1 MLWTHV
7 INKNHLVADHLSK
20 SNSINF
26 VKADSSAIMCQILLA
41 RLKEIQNQ
49 VMQKYENQS
58 NLIFISFIVILLHL
72 QQSHQNIMIEDLVLL
87 KRTQQNQQHEIM
99 RYMRVQKETKKLWKM
114 FENHEEIKNEQLQ
127 NTHLKFQQYN
137 DELSSFWIDYKMNL

>member
-1 MLWTHV
+1 
-7 INKNHLVADHLSK
+7 
-20 SNSINF
+20 
-26 VKADSSAIMCQILLA
+26 MCQILLA

-87 KRTQQNQQHEIM
+87 KRTQQNQQHEH
-99 RYMRVQKETKKLWKM
+99 KLE
-114 FENHEEIKNEQLQ
+114 FR
-127 NTHLKFQQYN
+127 
-137 DELSSFWIDYKMNL
+137 